1 MKFGFG
7 GIVVASLFRYSE
19 ALYLET
25 SNQCVR
31 INPRDYLLLIPP
43 DVMHTGY
50 KKSSKP
56 VHDAL
61 PKAL

>member
-7 GIVVASLFRYSE
+7 GIMIVVASLFRYSE
-19 ALYLET
+19 ALIFGDA

-31 INPRDYLLLIPP
+31 INARDYLLLIPP

-50 KKSSKP
+50 KKIMQTC
-56 VHDAL
+56 A
-61 PKAL
+61 